1 MADFHPFAVAV
12 NQQFVHLSKG
22 ELFTTEGE
30 DDLFEVYLMAFPA
43 GTDPIFR
50 TNTEHHCSC
59 CKNFIRNLGG
69 LVSLVGGTLRTV
81 WDVKNLPYPY
91 DVVADKLATCV
102 RARSIKSIYRTKEPS
117 YGAEFTRETLPDGG
131 HRRWNHFFGK
141 VAKPHFCPQPDT
153 ERGQYDAKLQVF
165 TRGLEELTVDALNQV
180 LALIEDKALYRGEEH
195 EHAVKAFRTQRLAYQ
210 TLTKDAQ
217 RLMFRLLNATAP
229 AAQFRNTAIGTL
241 VQDLS
246 AGVDVEQAVKSF
258 ETKVAPTNYKRPTA
272 LITPRMVQD
281 AMKTITSLGLEPA
294 LERRLATIADVSVND
309 VLWVSS
315 AARSKM
321 KAGLGELLMSAA
333 KHLTRNKQADV
344 GMPVERFI
352 QEVLPAATG
361 LRLHLQHQ
369 HLGNLM
375 TLTAPVHDCPSIFK
389 WGNNF
394 AWSYAGNVTDSIREL
409 VKKAGGNV
417 DAKLRFSLSWFN
429 YDDLDFHVKCPDG
442 HIYFGTPYVGR
453 TRILD
458 VDMNAGGG
466 TTRTP
471 VENLSF
477 VDPKDGLYDVFVN
490 QFSKRETS
498 DVGFAVEIAHAG
510 GVTQMSYKKAVP
522 ARADVMVGHFT
533 VKNGTITNAVYG
545 TGLEGGGVPQTK
557 WGVTTEAFVEVSTL
571 MLSPNCWGD
580 HAIGNKHWFFVLKD
594 CVTDEPVRGIYNE
607 FLKPELEKHR
617 KVFEVLG
624 DKTKCPVAADQ
635 LSGLGFSSTRNDSV
649 TLEVTSAAGVRNYTI
664 TF

>member
-1 MADFHPFAVAV
+1 
-12 NQQFVHLSKG
+12 
-22 ELFTTEGE
+22 
-30 DDLFEVYLMAFPA
+30 
-43 GTDPIFR
+43 
-50 TNTEHHCSC
+50 
-59 CKNFIRNLGG
+59 
-69 LVSLVGGTLRTV
+69 
-81 WDVKNLPYPY
+81 
-91 DVVADKLATCV
+91 
-102 RARSIKSIYRTKEPS
+102 
-117 YGAEFTRETLPDGG
+117 
-131 HRRWNHFFGK
+131 
-141 VAKPHFCPQPDT
+141 
-153 ERGQYDAKLQVF
+153 
-165 TRGLEELTVDALNQV
+165 
-180 LALIEDKALYRGEEH
+180 
-195 EHAVKAFRTQRLAYQ
+195 
-210 TLTKDAQ
+210 
-217 RLMFRLLNATAP
+217 
-229 AAQFRNTAIGTL
+229 
-241 VQDLS
+241 
-246 AGVDVEQAVKSF
+246 
-258 ETKVAPTNYKRPTA
+258 
-272 LITPRMVQD
+272 
-281 AMKTITSLGLEPA
+281 
-294 LERRLATIADVSVND
+294 
-309 VLWVSS
+309 
-315 AARSKM
+315 
-321 KAGLGELLMSAA
+321 
-333 KHLTRNKQADV
+333 
-344 GMPVERFI
+344 
-352 QEVLPAATG
+352 
-361 LRLHLQHQ
+361 
-369 HLGNLM
+369 LGNLM